1 MVKLLIC
8 NKERFGAVSTCLR
21 ALSERRAPPKHLSR
35 WFPLK
40 SLFKPHLEVQEIDDG
55 TSLILARESA
65 VFSNWIPFRRQIEQ
79 LELVQRRNLVVD
91 VSDTRLVDYSVI
103 AKLEEMEHDFEQ
115 DGLRFEIR
123 GLDSLRPLAD
133 NGHAARKGGLARM
146 RRLTV
151 VAEAQ
156 LEDWLLD
163 NFVELGATGYT
174 SFPCSGAFRSTLRS
188 V

>member
-1 MVKLLIC
+1 M
-8 NKERFGAVSTCLR
+8 
-21 ALSERRAPPKHLSR
+21 
-35 WFPLK
+35 
-40 SLFKPHLEVQEIDDG
+40 
-55 TSLILARESA
+55 
-65 VFSNWIPFRRQIEQ
+65 
-79 LELVQRRNLVVD
+79 QRRNLVVD

-133 NGHAARKGGLARM
+133 NGHAALARM

>member
-1 MVKLLIC
+1 MSQGLV
-8 NKERFGAVSTCLR
+8 RTSG
-21 ALSERRAPPKHLSR
+21 PPKHLSR

-40 SLFKPHLEVQEIDDG
+40 SLFKPHLEVQEIDDD